1 MDAVVPTREG
11 TCTVAVLLR
20 GNTGGGDG
28 LLVKISKIQS
38 PEEMM
43 IALVLAATRPDAA
56 HILISDSHQA
66 C

>member
-20 GNTGGGDG
+20 GNTGGDG